1 MMFYLNVVLFSIELR
16 RNLAES
22 KQRKKATEQSVAFF
36 PDSQPLTGYTFRVC
50 LQQTLF
56 IRWLIPSVIRFR
68 FLLKRLQALVIL
80 TILSLRLLALLTLI
94 LKSLSCWRPRLDAHF
109 TLFT

>member
-1 MMFYLNVVLFSIELR
+1 LR

-36 PDSQPLTGYTFRVC
+36 PDSQPLTGQTFPVC

-56 IRWLIPSVIRFR
+56 IPWLLPSVIRFR
-68 FLLKRLQALVIL
+68 FLLKTPPGAG
-80 TILSLRLLALLTLI
+80 
-94 LKSLSCWRPRLDAHF
+94 RPDNPESSPPGAPDPYP
-109 TLFT
+109 